1 MFHDAYTMT
10 DGLDIPDKL
19 SEWTKGGIVEH
30 IGSDEE
36 HTDTFY
42 RHGNLGAEQDK
53 DGTWEAYTIV
63 DGHPIKVKG
72 DMMSFEEV
80 VEFFKGSFC
89 SKRLADGKEE
99 EDDVPDAEDEPEH
112 PQGDD
117 EAGVTFILK
126 SITEMMSTD
135 YDGCAVTKSKKGG
148 DGKNPNVRKKPKNL
162 GPAGEDI
169 YKDRGDVPDRKTA
182 YEKKN
187 TETPQHKQ
195 SLTKKTPGVSAED
208 IPKNVLHGGYSRRRA
223 ANLNN
228 AYKKPREGGVNV
240 VDKDGRLV
248 AMNPTDQSYNSI
260 VHMGMSPNE
269 ARYAM
274 MMDLRDKGHGDFLAR
289 KIYTP
294 DLINYKQM
302 MSRKNKSPYMDHMAK
317 DGSISYPSVM
327 GLHDDAEQR
336 ILAPTSIRFASG
348 GQRIPQVPGT
358 AGIKDRYSRGS
369 NPGDFTTVN
378 DFLKNASYL
387 GAPAPRAQYKTLDDL
402 FEAIDTSDDP
412 AIAGLR
418 KYVRDGYNKVYGREA
433 MDAREEALKAAELR
447 RNSAQDKFR
456 TIKNGSQLM
465 KHLDNPTI
473 PLPEGTPKE
482 VMDVVRDYHAAR
494 SEYDA
499 LSKENKRLNRGRGKQ
514 LKGSLKEYKEINPKE
529 YAAYEWAVANM
540 LSDASFQAQADWL
553 MEQGRDPKYHWIPL
567 PSFFERGT
575 HYPKNS
581 TQPISEN
588 SFKTET
594 KLEGIDPDFSDEENL
609 SEILGRYNLY
619 DDVSDS
625 QLNPYELIYDLR
637 ANYPKLYEKYGP
649 RFHESLAESI
659 LENMPEDFDFNTIKD
674 PIRRMVARDHA
685 KSAKEYLDTG
695 VLKYG
700 EGFLGKVPETMMDS
714 IRAFEYGGVPFRYMK
729 GQKDD
734 AKKVSEDGVSVSE
747 GDIDPRL
754 QLIQDVHNLNKL
766 AIQTGISHDPSFR
779 KAFGKRLVNGPST
792 EYIGDEDLV
801 RLQKFLYG
809 DGDADLGYMAKYGS
823 TFNDAISKDYGYD
836 SPEEYIQERERR
848 KRMIQDHID
857 NQIANKA
864 ILAEDVDELEQKLY
878 DSLPK
883 YRSPESSSEP
893 AEEAPE
899 TINTVPEPVN
909 DAPVEP
915 PSAEP
920 AQTGSLTDLGTE
932 ILSKG
937 PFDADSENPL
947 KKSIS
952 VMIMEKMSCGLT
964 KPEGQEPNL
973 MPLNEYP
980 RSIIM
985 GAGKVA
991 IPDPQHVKSNDVY
1004 RTYPVKGFPDN
1015 FPGKGE

>member
-1 MFHDAYTMT
+1 MT
-10 DGLDIPDKL
+10 DGLEIPDKL

-89 SKRLADGKEE
+89 SKRLADGKEG
-99 EDDVPDAEDEPEH
+99 EDDAPDAEDEPEH

-117 EAGVTFILK
+117 EVGVTLILK
-126 SITEMMSTD
+126 SITEMMSAD
-135 YDGCAVTKSKKGG
+135 YDGCAITKSKKGG

-162 GPAGEDI
+162 SSAGEDI

-182 YEKKN
+182 DEKKN

-208 IPKNVLHGGYSRRRA
+208 IPKNILHGGYSRRRA

-228 AYKKPREGGVNV
+228 AFRKPREGGVNV
-240 VDKDGRLV
+240 VDRDGRLV

-274 MMDLRDKGHGDFLAR
+274 MMDLRDKGHGDFIAR

-294 DLINYKQM
+294 DLINYRQM
-302 MSRKNKSPYMDHMAK
+302 MGRKNKSPYMDHMAK

-327 GLHDDAEQR
+327 SDGDVEHR
-336 ILAPTSIRFASG
+336 ILAPTTVRFASG

-369 NPGDFTTVN
+369 DPGDFTTVK
-378 DFLKNASYL
+378 DYLKNASYL
-387 GAPAPRAQYKTLDDL
+387 GAPAPKTQYKTLEDL
-402 FEAIDTSDDP
+402 FEAINNSDDP
-412 AIAGLR
+412 SIADLR
-418 KYVRDGYNKVYGREA
+418 KYVRDGYTRIYGREA
-433 MDAREEALKAAELR
+433 EDAREKALMAAEQK
-447 RNSAQDKFR
+447 RNSAQDKFK
-456 TIKNGSQLM
+456 TIENGSQLI
-465 KHLDNPTI
+465 KHLDDPKI
-473 PLPEGTPKE
+473 PIPEGTPKE
-482 VMDVVRDYHAAR
+482 VMDVVRDYHTAR

-499 LSKENKRLNRGRGKQ
+499 LSKENKKLNRGRGKK
-514 LKGSLKEYKEINPKE
+514 LKGSLKEYKEMNPKG
-529 YAAYEWAVANM
+529 YAAFERAIANM
-540 LSDASFQAQADWL
+540 LFDASFQAQADWL
-553 MEQGRDPKYHWIPL
+553 MEQGRDPKYHWIPT

-575 HYPKNS
+575 HYPRGS
-581 TQPISEN
+581 TQPISEG
-588 SFKTET
+588 SFKTKT
-594 KLEGIDPDFSDEENL
+594 KLEGIDPNVSDEENL
-609 SEILGRYNLY
+609 SELLGRYNLY
-619 DDVSDS
+619 DDVEDS
-625 QLNPYELIYDLR
+625 QLNPYELMYDLR
-637 ANYPKLYEKYGP
+637 ANYPELYEKYGP

-659 LENMPEDFDFNTIKD
+659 LESMPEDFDFNTIID

-685 KSAKEYLDTG
+685 RSAKEYLDTG

-700 EGFLGKVPETMMDS
+700 EGFLGKVPETMVDS
-714 IRAFEYGGVPFRYMK
+714 IRAFEFGGVPFRYMN
-729 GQKDD
+729 GQKTKDD
-734 AKKVSEDGVSVSE
+734 AKKVSEEGVSTSE
-747 GDIDPRL
+747 ADIDPRL
-754 QLIQDVHNLNKL
+754 KLIQDVHNLNKL

-792 EYIGDEDLV
+792 KYIGDEDLV

-809 DGDADLGYMAKYGS
+809 DGDADPGYMAKYGS
-823 TFNDAISKDYGYD
+823 TFKDAISKDFKYD
-836 SPEEYIQERERR
+836 SREEYDQEYERR
-848 KRMIQDHID
+848 KRMIQDHLD

-864 ILAEDVDELEQKLY
+864 VLGEDIDTLEQKYY
-878 DSLPK
+878 DSLPE
-883 YRSPESSSEP
+883 YREPEIPSGS
-893 AEEAPE
+893 AGGAPE
-899 TINTVPEPVN
+899 TINDAPESGN
-909 DAPVEP
+909 GAPVEP
-915 PSAEP
+915 QSVEP
-920 AQTGSLTDLGTE
+920 VQTDSLTDLGAE
-932 ILSKG
+932 ILSKEPADG
-937 PFDADSENPL
+937 DSENPL

-964 KPEGQEPNL
+964 EPEDQEPNL

-991 IPDPQHVKSNDVY
+991 IPDPQHIKSHDVY
-1004 RTYPVKGFPDN
+1004 KTYPVKGFPDN